1 MSIIHDNAPENWRF
15 SDITTTKHAHGNVR
29 KPPDSTQAIV
39 YHRDVIKANSFRKDE
54 QMKTLQYD
62 KIDSPIGI
70 VLIVVDAGQLCALD
84 YEDYEQRMLTL
95 LERRYGSVHLEPTTD
110 PCGFSSRVRD
120 YFAGDYSALDDIA
133 VNTGGTAFQ
142 QQVWSAL
149 RSIPVGTTLTYGAL
163 AAKLGK
169 PTAYRAVGG
178 TNALNPV
185 AIVLP
190 CHRVVGA
197 DATLTGYAG
206 GLARKQ
212 WLLEHEGYKAK

>member
-1 MSIIHDNAPENWRF
+1 
-15 SDITTTKHAHGNVR
+15 
-29 KPPDSTQAIV
+29 
-39 YHRDVIKANSFRKDE
+39 
-54 QMKTLQYD
+54 MKTLQFD
-62 KIDSPIGI
+62 TIDSPIGI
-70 VLIVVDAGQLCALD
+70 VLIVVDDGQLCALD
-84 YEDYEQRMLTL
+84 YEDYQQRMMTL
-95 LERRYGSVHLEPTTD
+95 LERRYGPVHLEPAND
-110 PCGFSSRVRD
+110 PCGFSSCVRA
-120 YFAGDYSALDDIA
+120 YFAGNYSALADIP
-133 VNTGGTAFQ
+133 VNTGGTPFQ

-178 TNALNPV
+178 TNALNPI

-206 GLARKQ
+206 GLERKH
-212 WLLEHEGYKAK
+212 WLLKHEGYTAK